1 MKLLFIYLTE
11 NVQKFNCKYTELKV
25 DIFYFQVEAVE
36 NRNFMYNHLLW
47 MKTFLSFIHMLSVA
61 ASNELKVLTSK
72 YFEHKNNR
80 NLEASISFWI
90 WNNTHSRF

>member
-1 MKLLFIYLTE
+1 
-11 NVQKFNCKYTELKV
+11 
-25 DIFYFQVEAVE
+25 
-36 NRNFMYNHLLW
+36 

-72 YFEHKNNR
+72 YFERKNNR

>member
-36 NRNFMYNHLLW
+36 NRNFMYNHLL
-47 MKTFLSFIHMLSVA
+47 
-61 ASNELKVLTSK
+61 
-72 YFEHKNNR
+72 
-80 NLEASISFWI
+80 
-90 WNNTHSRF
+90 